1 MQRKTVVLTIC
12 AASNLLFAIVCET
25 NDSAVSK
32 RAEALSSS
40 TESVI
45 DAALSG
51 GAARIEE
58 GLDAL
63 VAAERSR
70 TERRPFTRPDNLPS
84 ELAQTFDEGFEFN
97 WVGSAERGAQELA
110 ERIGYQF
117 QVEGNR
123 PEADVIA
130 SVRGVPTKTVF
141 DVFQDI
147 GLQSAPFATLILDAE
162 ERLVRSTYDRRG
174 PTGTTQDFVGSPQP

>member
-1 MQRKTVVLTIC
+1 M
-12 AASNLLFAIVCET
+12 
-25 NDSAVSK
+25 
-32 RAEALSSS
+32 
-40 TESVI
+40 
-45 DAALSG
+45 
-51 GAARIEE
+51 
-58 GLDAL
+58 
-63 VAAERSR
+63 
-70 TERRPFTRPDNLPS
+70 PS
-84 ELAQTFDEGFEFN
+84 ELAQTFDEGFEFY

-147 GLQSAPFATLILDAE
+147 GLQSAPFAMLILDAR
-162 ERLVRSTYDRRG
+162 ERLVRYSYDRRG
-174 PTGTTQDFVGSPQP
+174 PTGTTQDFVGSPQPLNTPSGLRLGGPGNQTFEGPGVTKRRR